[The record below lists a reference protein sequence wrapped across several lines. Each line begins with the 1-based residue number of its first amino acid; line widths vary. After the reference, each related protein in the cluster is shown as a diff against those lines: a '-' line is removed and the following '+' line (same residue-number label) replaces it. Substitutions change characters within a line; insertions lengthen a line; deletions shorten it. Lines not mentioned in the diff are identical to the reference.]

1 MPDVGLGRGK
11 GRQEGNTFDDT
22 AHPAVAHAGA
32 RHAAAGLAAEIGVVK
47 ERVLV
52 TCLRNQ
58 GQPVLF
64 YPSHWICILDI
75 FGKCAAHSG
84 CKPNCYANGL

>member
-1 MPDVGLGRGK
+1 MSDVGIGRGK
-11 GRQEGNTFDDT
+11 GRKEGNTHYDA
-22 AHPAVAHAGA
+22 AHLAIAYVIA
-32 RHAAAGLAAEIGVVK
+32 RYTAAGLAAEIGVVK
-47 ERVLV
+47 ERALV

-64 YPSHWICILDI
+64 HPSHWICILDI